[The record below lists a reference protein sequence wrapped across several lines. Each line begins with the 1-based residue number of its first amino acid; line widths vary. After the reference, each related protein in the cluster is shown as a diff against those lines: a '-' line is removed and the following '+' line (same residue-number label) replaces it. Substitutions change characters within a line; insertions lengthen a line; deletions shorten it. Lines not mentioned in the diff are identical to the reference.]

1 MLTLEGMQLGNYD
14 VVRRIRAGGMGAVY
28 EGRQRSAFGRRVAIK
43 VILGSYATDRE
54 MRRRFEIIDEVLRG
68 ETIFDGIVIGQN
80 DSRIA
85 ANLKSAV
92 ADINLSRFG
101 NHLYV
106 WRLAARRG
114 RAQGKRA
121 HNHRAQHE
129 SSC

>member
-1 MLTLEGMQLGNYD
+1 MRTNEQHIALVIQCRGWFRSLSSQCLHYRWKLDAADDDLPARLSLSN
-14 VVRRIRAGGMGAVY
+14 
-28 EGRQRSAFGRRVAIK
+28 RQREI
-43 VILGSYATDRE
+43 
-54 MRRRFEIIDEVLRG
+54 RRRFEIIDEVLRG

-92 ADINLSRFG
+92 ADINLSWFG